1 MQIELDYQ
9 PKTQNDLLL
18 NHLKAHGSITMF
30 EAFTELGISHLPRR
44 VMDLKEKG
52 IKINCDKWLQVKKA
66 NGKSATVKK
75 YTLGEL

>member
-18 NHLKAHGSITMF
+18 NHLKVKGSITMF
-30 EAFTELGISHLPRR
+30 EAFTELGIAHLPRR
-44 VMDLKEKG
+44 IKDLKEKG
-52 IKINCDKWLQVKKA
+52 NQIDDEWIHITKA